1 MDRGGRVYFSDSFN
15 NRVRRIEPDG
25 TLTTVAGRDD
35 AGYAGDGG
43 DAARA
48 RLNEPHG
55 ICLYSQDVLLVS
67 DYYNNRIRAIRLA
80 D

>member
-15 NRVRRIEPDG
+15 KPGAPNRVRR
-25 TLTTVAGRDD
+25 LRTVAGGGE
-35 AGYAGDGG
+35 AGDAGDGG

-67 DYYNNRIRAIRLA
+67 DYYNNRIRAIRL
-80 D
+80 DG